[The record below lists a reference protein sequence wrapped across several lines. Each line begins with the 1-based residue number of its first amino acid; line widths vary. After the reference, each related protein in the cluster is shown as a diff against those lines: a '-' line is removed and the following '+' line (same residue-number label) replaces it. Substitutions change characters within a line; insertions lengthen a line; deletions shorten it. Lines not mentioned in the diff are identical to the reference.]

1 MSDNGPAEQFGEAL
15 RTALLAGRFPNPNR
29 EGCPEDELLKRM
41 GAKQG
46 ILPIGHPTHVHIMQC
61 SPCYQRL
68 ESYRVGHRRQSA
80 FAAAAALLL
89 VLLVGYG
96 AYRQWPWT
104 RTLVTRNQPAITQ
117 AVVDLRPYTVERSD
131 RPASNAP
138 VPQPLR
144 LPGCRLQAVIYLPV
158 GVEPGPYEIRILDS
172 ELKTRVNT
180 TGIAKI
186 ENFQTMIQT
195 TMDLQALPPGKYT
208 LAMRRPGDDWRQY
221 PLLICPFK

>member
-15 RTALLAGRFPNPNR
+15 RAALLAGRFANPSR

-41 GAKQG
+41 GSKQG
-46 ILPIGHPTHVHIMQC
+46 ILPIGHPTHVHVMQC

-68 ESYRVGHRRQSA
+68 ENYRSNHRRRRA
-80 FAAAAALLL
+80 FATAAAVLL
-89 VLLVGYG
+89 VLSVGYG
-96 AYRQWPWT
+96 AYRQWPWA
-104 RTLVTRNQPAITQ
+104 RTQVTRNQPAITQ

-138 VPQPLR
+138 APQPLR
-144 LPGCRLQAVIYLPV
+144 LPGSRVQAVIYLPV
-158 GVEPGPYEIRILDS
+158 GVEPGPYELRILDS

-180 TGIAKI
+180 TGVAKL
-186 ENFQTMIQT
+186 ENFQTTIQT

-208 LAMRRPGDDWRQY
+208 LAMRRTGDDWRQY
-221 PLLICPFK
+221 PLLIYPFK